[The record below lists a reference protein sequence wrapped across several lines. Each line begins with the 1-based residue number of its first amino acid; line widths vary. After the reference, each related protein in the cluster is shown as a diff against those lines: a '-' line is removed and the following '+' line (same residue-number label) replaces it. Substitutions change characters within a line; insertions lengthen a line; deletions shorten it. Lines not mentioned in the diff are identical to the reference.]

1 MRRTPHHAAIHPA
14 AGKTP
19 QVPYCSSSSDKDF
32 CFNPLLTPE
41 TQLEA
46 RWFGA
51 EHAAWL
57 QQVEVKL
64 LRAEP
69 TPGPVAGLGAAVC
82 PPGHPQQAPGC
93 DPPALFPRGLIAVCR
108 QPSGSEVLQIA
119 AVYLFTGTRTSNVFF
134 LLLLYQAVNCRHG
147 DGCTHVGRS

>member
-1 MRRTPHHAAIHPA
+1 MAA
-14 AGKTP
+14 AGGG
-19 QVPYCSSSSDKDF
+19 
-32 CFNPLLTPE
+32 
-41 TQLEA
+41 EA
-46 RWFGA
+46 
-51 EHAAWL
+51 
-57 QQVEVKL
+57 

-134 LLLLYQAVNCRHG
+134 VVVVIPGCDLQTWGWVHPRGKELTADLCRLI
-147 DGCTHVGRS
+147 